1 MGTLREAAAG
11 YLALRRSTGYK
22 YYREGLLTGHFVD
35 FPEELGTGHVTVEA
49 ALQWAARPA
58 DASPAWHAARLT
70 AVRGLA
76 SYLAA
81 SGSRHQVPPAGL
93 LPRRGGPRVTPCLY
107 SPEEITALV
116 RAARSM
122 AHPLRAVVFEH
133 FVALVA
139 VTGMRT
145 GEAMALDRDD
155 AGLEAGV
162 LVVRGAKFGKSRL
175 VPLHPDVTAR
185 LRACAGQ
192 RGELCPRPAVPAFFV
207 SGTGTRLS
215 HHNVSKTSS
224 VLLAAA
230 GISAPPGVPRPR
242 PYDLRHSFAVATVA
256 RWYAEG
262 QDVARRLPALSTY
275 MGHVSP
281 ASTYYYLHACPQLM
295 TAAAQRL
302 EDTWKE
308 MP

>member
-1 MGTLREAAAG
+1 MSTLREAAAG

-22 YYREGLLTGHFVD
+22 YYREGLLISQFVG
-35 FPEELGTGHVTVEA
+35 FLEEAGAGHVTVEA
-49 ALQWAARPA
+49 ALQWAVLPA
-58 DASPAWHAARLT
+58 GADPSWHAARLS

-81 SGSRHQVPPAGL
+81 SDSRHQVPPAGL
-93 LPRRGGPRVTPCLY
+93 LPRRSDRVTPYLY

-116 RAARSM
+116 RAARSL
-122 AHPLRAVVFEH
+122 AHPLRAAVFEH
-133 FVALVA
+133 FVALMA

-145 GEAMALDRDD
+145 GEVMGLDRGD
-155 AGLEAGV
+155 ADLDAGV
-162 LVVRGAKFGKSRL
+162 LTVRGAKFGKSRL
-175 VPLHPDVTAR
+175 LPLHPDVTAR
-185 LRACAGQ
+185 MRHYVRQ
-192 RGELCPRPAVPAFFV
+192 RDRLCPRPAVPAFFV
-207 SGTGTRLS
+207 SGTGTRLT
-215 HHNVSKTSS
+215 HHNVSKTFRT
-224 VLLAAA
+224 LLAAA
-230 GISAPPGVPRPR
+230 GISAPPGVPKPR

-262 QDVARRLPALSTY
+262 TDVARHLPALSTY

-302 EDTWKE
+302 EDAWKE
-308 MP
+308 TP